1 MNYAKTAVKVKK
13 IVKKE
18 YLLPKALN
26 IWDIFSIVCTK
37 LEVNFLKVNI
47 LYWIFG

>member
-13 IVKKE
+13 IVKKGVLIAKSSK
-18 YLLPKALN
+18 Y
-26 IWDIFSIVCTK
+26 WDIFSIVCTK

-47 LYWIFG
+47 LYWILG